1 MAVGKNKKLGKARK
15 GGRKKAA
22 DPFLKKESYEIRTP
36 ACFPVKSAGKT
47 IATKTQGIKVARD
60 TLMGRIVEVSLGDL
74 KENTEEEAF
83 RKFKLKV
90 EDVNGF
96 NCLTQFHGMDL
107 TTDKLRSLVRKWQT
121 LIEAHVDIRTSDG
134 YSVRLFGIGFT
145 RKHKDHVKK
154 TAYASAAQIRNIRKK
169 MKEVMN
175 RETTGVDLHQLVDK
189 LTLETIGKEIE
200 KHTQAIYPLQNCLI
214 RKVKMLRA
222 PKADAQKLVDL
233 AGGADVLAKAS
244 GVIAKGLAPAQVGAV
259 VVAASLAGNAEDTG
273 VKVAAKPAGKA
284 DAKADAPAA
293 KDDKPAAAAK
303 EDKPKADK
311 PAKEDKKAATPKED
325 KPKADK
331 PAKADKP
338 KEDKKGADKPKDDK
352 KAAKPAADKKGGDDK
367 KKK

>member
-1 MAVGKNKKLGKARK
+1 
-15 GGRKKAA
+15 
-22 DPFLKKESYEIRTP
+22 
-36 ACFPVKSAGKT
+36 
-47 IATKTQGIKVARD
+47 
-60 TLMGRIVEVSLGDL
+60 VEVSLGDL

-83 RKFKLKV
+83 RKFRLKV

-214 RKVKMLRA
+214 RKVKMLRS
-222 PKADAQKLVDL
+222 PKADAQKLVDA
-233 AGGADVLAKAS
+233 AGGADILAKSS
-244 GVIAKGLAPAQVGAV
+244 GIIVKGLSPAQVGAV
-259 VVAASLAGNAEDTG
+259 VVAASLAGGATKAASDAAEDTG
-273 VKVAAKPAGKA
+273 VKVAAKPAKA
-284 DAKADAPAA
+284 DAKADVAPAA
-293 KDDKPAAAAK
+293 DKPAAAAK
-303 EDKPKADK
+303 D
-311 PAKEDKKAATPKED
+311 
-325 KPKADK
+325 DK

-338 KEDKKGADKPKDDK
+338 AKDDKKAAAPKADKPPKADKKEGDKKGADKPKDDK